1 MGSLRDIRGQMDAGR
16 GGIPTEN
23 GTGTGHGCG
32 RQAERAG
39 ASGSINQINLNP
51 SRNILSF
58 YRGSRQRSVIPV

>member
-39 ASGSINQINLNP
+39 ASGSINQI
-51 SRNILSF
+51 
-58 YRGSRQRSVIPV
+58 